1 MRKRLVRNCYEQI
14 SQFCTEKFFSTK
26 NGAPDPPQQA
36 VIEDKVINI
45 DNDETKHVKNTK
57 FLAIITNY
65 NPSWTDHMNVI
76 NTA

>member
-1 MRKRLVRNCYEQI
+1 MGLRI
-14 SQFCTEKFFSTK
+14 
-26 NGAPDPPQQA
+26 PPQQA
-36 VIEDKVINI
+36 VMEDKVINI
-45 DNDETKHVKNTK
+45 DNDKTKHVKNTK